1 MYLLI
6 SKAGIVTE
14 IAIYQTIP
22 GRKDKSRIDNRR
34 IGVIRII
41 PVFSIVRNNGY
52 IIITTNETAT
62 SKGQF
67 AISELICILPITP
80 INIMLTKRNFRNKT
94 GENRDIGSTKVII
107 CRLIV
112 RHQNRGIKLLFFAV

>member
-6 SKAGIVTE
+6 CKAGIISEVT
-14 IAIYQTIP
+14 IYQTIS
-22 GRKDKSRIDNRR
+22 GRKDKSGIDKRR
-34 IGVIRII
+34 IGVIGVIS
-41 PVFSIVRNNGY
+41 VFSIIRNNGY
-52 IIITTNETAT
+52 IIITANKTAT

-67 AISELICILPITP
+67 TISELISILTITP
-80 INIMLTKRNFRNKT
+80 VNIMLAERNFRNKT

-112 RHQNRGIKLLFFAV
+112 RH

>member
-6 SKAGIVTE
+6 CKAGIVAE
-14 IAIYQTIP
+14 IAIHQTIS
-22 GRKDKSRIDNRR
+22 GRKDKSGINNRR
-34 IGVIRII
+34 IGVIRVI
-41 PVFSIVRNNGY
+41 PIFSVIRNDGY
-52 IIITTNETAT
+52 IIITANKTAT

-67 AISELICILPITP
+67 TISELISILPITP
-80 INIMLTKRNFRNKT
+80 VNIMLAERNFRNKT
-94 GENRDIGSTKVII
+94 RENRNIGSTKVII

>member
-6 SKAGIVTE
+6 SKAGIISEV
-14 IAIYQTIP
+14 AIYQTIS
-22 GRKDKSRIDNRR
+22 GRKDKSGIDNRR
-34 IGVIRII
+34 IGVIGVI
-41 PVFSIVRNNGY
+41 PIFSVIGNDGY
-52 IIITTNETAT
+52 IIVTANETAT
-62 SKGQF
+62 SKRQF
-67 AISELICILPITP
+67 AISKLICILPITP
-80 INIMLTKRNFRNKT
+80 IDIMLAERNFRNKT